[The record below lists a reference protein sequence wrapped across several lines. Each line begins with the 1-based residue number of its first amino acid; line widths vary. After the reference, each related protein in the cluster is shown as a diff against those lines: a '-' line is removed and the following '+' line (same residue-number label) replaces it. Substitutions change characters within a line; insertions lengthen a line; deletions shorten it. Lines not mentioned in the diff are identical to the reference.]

1 MQISKDALWKGI
13 IDNLWDDFILFFF
26 PILANQVDFSRGFE
40 YLDTELQQLLPD
52 NPTLKRHA
60 DKLIRVWFLDGEEI
74 WFLIHIEVQG
84 YQDKLI
90 GKRTY
95 ECNYRIKDKYNR
107 QVTCLV
113 IYTDWNRKYHLKE
126 YRDEFMGTLT
136 IFRFNTYVLRDHSR
150 EELAL
155 LLNPF
160 AAVMEA
166 AWQHF
171 DRPKNDQQLK
181 LTKLDLIKRLLT
193 RKIPKEKIRAIIDF
207 IRLYTPFTNSENSVN
222 FEEELITL
230 TKSGVTM
237 GLQEA
242 VLDDVKKQGIQI
254 GRQEGREEGREEG
267 IELSKKNFILNLWE
281 LQEMAFEKIAML
293 TDVDVEWVQ
302 TTIKASLA
310 EQGLSEDEAQAR
322 IDHYRTKFSPDP
334 TF

>member
-60 DKLIRVWFLDGEEI
+60 DKLIKVWFLDGEEI

-150 EELAL
+150 EELA
-155 LLNPF
+155 P
-160 AAVMEA
+160 
-166 AWQHF
+166 
-171 DRPKNDQQLK
+171 
-181 LTKLDLIKRLLT
+181 
-193 RKIPKEKIRAIIDF
+193 
-207 IRLYTPFTNSENSVN
+207 
-222 FEEELITL
+222 
-230 TKSGVTM
+230 G
-237 GLQEA
+237 
-242 VLDDVKKQGIQI
+242 
-254 GRQEGREEGREEG
+254 
-267 IELSKKNFILNLWE
+267 
-281 LQEMAFEKIAML
+281 
-293 TDVDVEWVQ
+293 Q
-302 TTIKASLA
+302 T
-310 EQGLSEDEAQAR
+310 
-322 IDHYRTKFSPDP
+322 H
-334 TF
+334 

>member
-1 MQISKDALWKGI
+1 
-13 IDNLWDDFILFFF
+13 
-26 PILANQVDFSRGFE
+26 
-40 YLDTELQQLLPD
+40 
-52 NPTLKRHA
+52 
-60 DKLIRVWFLDGEEI
+60 
-74 WFLIHIEVQG
+74 
-84 YQDKLI
+84 
-90 GKRTY
+90 
-95 ECNYRIKDKYNR
+95 
-107 QVTCLV
+107 
-113 IYTDWNRKYHLKE
+113 
-126 YRDEFMGTLT
+126 
-136 IFRFNTYVLRDHSR
+136 
-150 EELAL
+150 
-155 LLNPF
+155 
-160 AAVMEA
+160 MEA

-171 DRPKNDQQLK
+171 DRPKDDQQLK
-181 LTKLDLIKRLLT
+181 QTKLDLIKRLLT

-207 IRLYTPFTNSENSVN
+207 VRLYTPFTNSENSVN

-267 IELSKKNFILNLWE
+267 IELSKKSFILNLWE
-281 LQEMAFEKIAML
+281 LQEMSFEKIAML

-322 IDHYRTKFSPDP
+322 IDHYRTKFRPDP